1 MRIDILYLEC
11 FAGTIIS
18 RCRVVA
24 NQLLRVNLHVPLVI
38 TRVNVITKLG
48 RLCDDF
54 ILIAKTTDIP
64 ARSIVAVIRVE
75 FDALTPSSGNV

>member
-1 MRIDILYLEC
+1 
-11 FAGTIIS
+11 
-18 RCRVVA
+18 
-24 NQLLRVNLHVPLVI
+24 VNLHVPLVV

-75 FDALTPSSGNV
+75 LDALTPSSGNV